1 MLAIVVVVVYLPSL
15 MIYNF
20 LSVNPIRR
28 STTETHDKEIK
39 IYTVYIPKHRVSER
53 QRQRQRDRARERQK
67 QRETEAERDR
77 ERDRNRQKHTETET
91 EIETDR
97 KTERD
102 GKRQ

>member
-28 STTETHDKEIK
+28 STTETHDKEVK

-77 ERDRNRQKHTETET
+77 ERQKQTGRDR
-91 EIETDR
+91 
-97 KTERD
+97 
-102 GKRQ
+102 